1 MFRRVMSNFS
11 PGHLV
16 AALVLI
22 NLLLIVLEFLWHFIS
37 RFQGDGFQPIDI
49 VNPFVTYDA
58 IVGHKPGSDLAGVEA
73 AVLAI
78 LALAFN
84 LRAMAR
90 ATREVL
96 NNPVRA
102 QIELEVAHRERGH
115 LVPMDTAA
123 LEAEAEAAAS

>member
-11 PGHLV
+11 PGHLL

-49 VNPFVTYDA
+49 VNPFLTYDA
-58 IVGHKPGSDLAGVEA
+58 VVGHKFGSDLAGVEA
-73 AVLAI
+73 GILAV

-84 LRAMAR
+84 VRAMAR

-102 QIELEVAHRERGH
+102 QIELEAARRKQA
-115 LVPMDTAA
+115 LVVPPASAT
-123 LEAEAEAAAS
+123 LEAEAAAS